1 MSRKPYAMK
10 KLFIPLSFFFCLLM
24 IGSSLIGQT
33 YSTGLIFDVP
43 SYRGTPYKARM
54 TSSNY
59 ASLPAKYSLE
69 KYAPTPGDQGPYGT
83 CTAFAT
89 AFHARS
95 IMTAKMLDITDK
107 AMINELIHSPTWV
120 YELIKDDNDRDCSGG
135 SNPILAMELLKA
147 EGCPTLKTLPYAC
160 SPTIPNKVR
169 AEANQFKL
177 LDYNILFLPDE
188 TDLQFKVN
196 STRKALSEGTP
207 VVLCF
212 KVPDSFYRSESVWI
226 PKSSDTGPSGQH
238 GLHAMCIV
246 GYDDSFQGGA
256 FRVLNSWGPDWADG
270 GYVWIRYQ
278 DYGDWAIGA
287 IQGIPEPIKKP
298 EPQPEPKPQP
308 SPTPVVI
315 EPALSGNLEF
325 RLNTG
330 EIMPVTYVST
340 RNLIIEDESMSQ
352 GEELVA
358 YRMINDYYSGT
369 RFRFL
374 LSTNAAAYVYAFAT
388 DLTGKVNKLLPFEDG
403 MSPYIG
409 PNSQIAFPSE
419 TKVIR
424 MDDNPG
430 TDYLLILFSTE
441 KLDADAIYQ
450 TMRGQKGGLSSKIKA
465 ALNDKL
471 VPKHE
476 VIYGKDRVSF
486 EVKSEH
492 KGKVVPLMV
501 ELTHK

>member
-1 MSRKPYAMK
+1 MK
-10 KLFIPLSFFFCLLM
+10 RLFLLLLFTYYFPVFVF
-24 IGSSLIGQT
+24 SQP
-33 YSTGLIFDVP
+33 YSTGLVFDVP

-54 TSSNY
+54 TTANY
-59 ASLPAKYSLE
+59 TSLPAKYSME
-69 KYAPTPGDQGPYGT
+69 NYAPTPGDQGPYGT

-89 AFHARS
+89 AYHART

-107 AMINELIHSPTWV
+107 ARINELVHSPTWV
-120 YELIKDDNDRDCSGG
+120 YELIKDDNDKDCSGG
-135 SNPILAMELLKA
+135 SNPITAMELLKV
-147 EGCPTLKTLPYAC
+147 EGCPTLKTLPYTC
-160 SPTIPNKVR
+160 STPIPNAVR
-169 AEANQFKL
+169 SEANQFRL

-188 TDLQFKVN
+188 TDVQFKVN

-207 VVLCF
+207 VILCF
-212 KVPDSFYRSESVWI
+212 KVPDSFYRSGAVWI
-226 PKSSDTGPSGQH
+226 PQSSDTGPSGQH

-246 GYDDSFQGGA
+246 GYDDGFQGGA
-256 FRVLNSWGPDWADG
+256 FRVLNSWGPDWADN
-270 GYVWIRYQ
+270 GYVWIKYK
-278 DYGDWAIGA
+278 DYADWAIGA

-298 EPQPEPKPQP
+298 EPAPKPQP
-308 SPTPVVI
+308 QPQPTPPVVI
-315 EPALSGNLEF
+315 EPALAGSLDF

-330 EIMPVTYVST
+330 ENMPVTYVST
-340 RNLIIEDESMSQ
+340 RNLIIEDESMSE
-352 GEELVA
+352 GEDLVA

-374 LSTNAAAYVYAFAT
+374 LSTNEGAYVYAFAT

-419 TKVIR
+419 TKVIK

-441 KLDADAIYQ
+441 KLDANAIYQ
-450 TMRGQKGGLSSKIKA
+450 SMRNQKGGLSSKIKA
-465 ALNDKL
+465 ALGNKL

-476 VIYGKDRVSF
+476 VIYGKDRVGF